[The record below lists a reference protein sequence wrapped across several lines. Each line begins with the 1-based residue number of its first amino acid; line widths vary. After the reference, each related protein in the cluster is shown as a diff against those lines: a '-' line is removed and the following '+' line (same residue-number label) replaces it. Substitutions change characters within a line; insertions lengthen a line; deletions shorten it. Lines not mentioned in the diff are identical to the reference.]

1 MSASHRRYSPQV
13 ACRGQWLAAPTAM
26 GRALRRASLGVR
38 LSLCALPFGSAE
50 TRRGRAARVAVGLS
64 LLGLVTGSTFTLL
77 LGGAQDRARD

>member
-1 MSASHRRYSPQV
+1 MVGCTHGDGARV
-13 ACRGQWLAAPTAM
+13 APGV
-26 GRALRRASLGVR
+26 LGVR